1 MLFGYR
7 IPPLLL
13 TVMLG
18 LVILTSSMVFPRL
31 YPFTFFVLAATVLLT
46 VMGILF
52 AVLGVISF
60 RKRGTTVNPIK
71 LDQATALVASG
82 VYRVSRNPMYVG
94 FLLVLTALTVYSG
107 NILSMILVVL
117 FFLYMNF
124 VQIASEESALAR
136 LFGLAYNEYK
146 TKVRRWL

>member
-71 LDQATALVASG
+71 LDRATALVASG

>member
-13 TVMLG
+13 TDMLG